1 LKLIILA
8 INFLGSWPEFAIS
21 RFLFIWCSF
30 SFFLELILQY
40 DVDEFPLSFTVFE
53 INSDERGKKSDKLQ
67 NLKFLC
73 FHSILMHFLAK
84 YSSLYVYIYRIT
96 SAVFQLYRDM
106 NKLYKLISSTTR
118 TLEIR
123 HICV

>member
-1 LKLIILA
+1 
-8 INFLGSWPEFAIS
+8 
-21 RFLFIWCSF
+21 
-30 SFFLELILQY
+30 LILQY
-40 DVDEFPLSFTVFE
+40 DVDGFPLSFTVFE